1 MRVKPAMLAFV
12 ALVLLGAIFVDGYT
26 YIYRLATHQ
35 GFSKPITSNP
45 NINGFP
51 LYIHK
56 GLDIQG
62 GTEVTVVIC
71 HGANDPAGSNCRHG
85 LSDPNVASNIRGNY
99 AQAQTLTIPVLTK
112 RVNSLGVSDATVS
125 AQGNDEILIEL
136 PGVSLQQA
144 LQTIGTTA
152 KLHFATAVPGPVPS
166 PSDLAAQNA
175 AAQQFLNDQQGLFD
189 PAQLGNP
196 TYYPTGYHWKID
208 DKLPASDVTSATA
221 GFNSQTNQ
229 PVVDISFNGEGA
241 AEWNKITTAAFAQPA
256 GSAQNL
262 VAIFLDDTIISDP
275 AVQGVSGASTE
286 ISGGNITTDV
296 ANTLASQIN
305 SGALPA
311 DISVIQQQSI
321 SATLGQD
328 TVKQTLIAGAIG
340 LIVVVLFMMLYYRFP
355 GILASIA
362 LICYSLIVLAIFKI
376 LGISISL
383 AGLAGFVLS
392 VGMAVDANVLIF
404 ERIRDELRHGRSIGI
419 AVEAGFARARLAIR
433 DSNISTSIAC
443 VVLILFGTGLVK
455 GFAITLLVGVAVSFF
470 SAVTITRSL
479 LALALRWN
487 WSRNPRLYTRINPGF
502 ADHPPKGKFD
512 IVRSRNLYFLG
523 SLVVIVPG
531 LLAIIF
537 WGFNLGLDFTGGI
550 NINGTIT
557 THPTTAQV
565 VATVDKVASDLRPQ
579 AQLGTDAAGHTTFTV
594 ETESAA
600 NSAERIA
607 QIQSSINN
615 NYHLLTDPK
624 THQPTIQAE
633 DIGPSVASDLVKSA
647 VLLVVIASICIALY
661 LGLFAFRQQRSI
673 SAWRFS
679 VCTFFKLL
687 HDVFVIA
694 GIWAILGHFSN
705 LGQVDTLFITA
716 VLTSVAFSI
725 HDTIVVFDRVRENL
739 RTGPKYTFDQVINLS
754 TVQTMTR
761 SLNTALTVVFVLLSL
776 VLFGGDTIRGFV
788 LALLI
793 GIVTGTYSSIF
804 NASTLLVAWED
815 ATAESKSG
823 PRPSRRASRVAA

>member
-1 MRVKPAMLAFV
+1 MLAFV
-12 ALVLLGAIFVDGYT
+12 TLVLLGAIFVDGYT

-35 GFSKPITSNP
+35 GFSKPIASNP

-71 HGANDPAGSNCRHG
+71 HGPNDPVGSTCRHG
-85 LSDPNVASNIRGNY
+85 LNDSNVASNIRGDY

-112 RVNSLGVSDATVS
+112 RVDSLGVSEASVQ
-125 AQGNDEILIEL
+125 AQGNDQIVIEL
-136 PGVSLQQA
+136 PGVGLQQA

-152 KLHFATAVPGPVPS
+152 KLHFAVAKAGAVPTPTDVATN
-166 PSDLAAQNA
+166 DA
-175 AAQQFLNDQQGLFD
+175 AAQQFLADQEGLYDPTQLNDPTFY
-189 PAQLGNP
+189 PA
-196 TYYPTGYHWKID
+196 GYHWQID

-221 GFNSQTNQ
+221 TFDSQSNV
-229 PVVDISFNGEGA
+229 PAVDISFNADGA
-241 AEWNKITTAAFAQPA
+241 SEWNKITTAAAAQPA
-256 GSAQNL
+256 GTAPNL

-275 AVQGVSGASTE
+275 EVKSASSASTE

-328 TVKQTLIAGAIG
+328 TVKQTLVAGAIG
-340 LIVVVLFMMLYYRFP
+340 LLVVVLFMMLYYRFP
-355 GILASIA
+355 GVLASIA

-376 LGISISL
+376 LGIAISL

-443 VVLILFGTGLVK
+443 VVLILFGTGIVK
-455 GFAITLLVGVAVSFF
+455 GFAVTLLIGVAVSFF

-479 LALALRWN
+479 LALALRWK
-487 WSRNPRLYTRINPGF
+487 WSRNPRLYTRIKPEF

-523 SLVVIVPG
+523 SLVVIIPG

-557 THPTTAQV
+557 THPTTQQV
-565 VATVDKVASDLRPQ
+565 VSTVDKVAGDLRPQ
-579 AQLGTDAAGHTTFTV
+579 AQLGTDASGHTTFTV

-607 QIQSSINN
+607 QIQGAVDS
-615 NYHLLTDPK
+615 NYHLLVDPK

-633 DIGPSVASDLVKSA
+633 DIGPSVASDLVRSA
-647 VLLVVIASICIALY
+647 VVLVLVASLCIALY

-761 SLNTALTVVFVLLSL
+761 SLNTALTVVFVLISL
-776 VLFGGDTIRGFV
+776 VLFGGVTIRGFV

-815 ATAESKSG
+815 ATREDKSG
-823 PRPSRRASRVAA
+823 PPASRRGARAA